1 MVDPR
6 TPILVGCGQLVQKEK
21 DIHIAKSPLALM
33 AQASELAAQ
42 DTGLGAKLWDEV
54 DTITSVRFITDSPDS
69 ARLPFG
75 RYGNVAK
82 SLATKLGAN
91 PANTCYGPTGGN
103 TPQYLVNYTAEK
115 IAQGD
120 QEVVLIA
127 GAECFGTMMRAL
139 GQGEIL
145 DWGGDPEGTRID
157 IGNERIGVTDVESA
171 HKLQYPVNCY
181 PLFENA
187 LRGEAGRT
195 IAEQQLYVGKLM
207 SPFSKVAAQHPQ
219 AWFPIE
225 RSPEEIAT
233 ETAQNRYVGYPYTKY
248 MNAIMQ
254 VDQGAALVMMSVGKA
269 QELGV
274 PEDKW
279 VYLHGCGDANDIWYL
294 SERVNYH
301 SSPAIRTM
309 GRKAFD
315 MAGWTVD
322 EIEEIDLYSCFPSAV
337 QIGRKELGIAEDDP
351 RALTVTGGLP
361 YFGGAGNNYVTHS
374 IATLMDRLRAK
385 PGSKG
390 MCTSNGW
397 YVTKHGIGLYSTT
410 PKEGKW
416 ERENPA
422 NYQVEIDNEAHPEV
436 EEKPQGA
443 AKIETYAV
451 MHGRN
456 GPEFGLVMGRLDE
469 NNKRFV
475 AHATNQAD
483 ILSLKDIDS
492 LGRAGTVGA
501 GEKGKNI
508 LSLG

>member
-1 MVDPR
+1 
-6 TPILVGCGQLVQKEK
+6 
-21 DIHIAKSPLALM
+21 
-33 AQASELAAQ
+33 
-42 DTGLGAKLWDEV
+42 
-54 DTITSVRFITDSPDS
+54 
-69 ARLPFG
+69 
-75 RYGNVAK
+75 
-82 SLATKLGAN
+82 
-91 PANTCYGPTGGN
+91 
-103 TPQYLVNYTAEK
+103 
-115 IAQGD
+115 
-120 QEVVLIA
+120 
-127 GAECFGTMMRAL
+127 
-139 GQGEIL
+139 
-145 DWGGDPEGTRID
+145 
-157 IGNERIGVTDVESA
+157 
-171 HKLQYPVNCY
+171 
-181 PLFENA
+181 
-187 LRGEAGRT
+187 
-195 IAEQQLYVGKLM
+195 
-207 SPFSKVAAQHPQ
+207 
-219 AWFPIE
+219 
-225 RSPEEIAT
+225 
-233 ETAQNRYVGYPYTKY
+233 
-248 MNAIMQ
+248 
-254 VDQGAALVMMSVGKA
+254 
-269 QELGV
+269 
-274 PEDKW
+274 
-279 VYLHGCGDANDIWYL
+279 
-294 SERVNYH
+294 
-301 SSPAIRTM
+301 
-309 GRKAFD
+309 
-315 MAGWTVD
+315 
-322 EIEEIDLYSCFPSAV
+322 V

-475 AHATNQAD
+475 AHVTNQAD